1 MKSVRQLA
9 AGVRRR
15 AKVLLMKRRFP
26 VVVTIKKFERSGV
39 RFEINNATEVFR
51 VDSHGGET
59 DYLAAM
65 LCDLRKDDVLYDV
78 GANVG
83 MVALHAASICQ
94 TVAFEPEPAFRRRL
108 EVNASLNPDRSFSL
122 EPIAISDSDGSVD
135 LYTDGE
141 EGTSPSLVHQRGESG
156 MVSVPARSL
165 DSLLNEGRLP
175 PPTVIKLDI
184 EGAEILALRGA
195 RQLLTEPGKP
205 RALFIEI
212 HDTFLPGFGS
222 SADEVDALLNEFGYT
237 NAIYRERRGSQRL
250 LILHSS

>member
-9 AGVRRR
+9 AGVRTRSR
-15 AKVLLMKRRFP
+15 VLLLKRRLP
-26 VVVTIKKFERSGV
+26 VVLTVKKFEKSGV
-39 RFEINNATEVFR
+39 RFEISNTAEVFR
-51 VDSHGGET
+51 VGSHGGET

-65 LCDLRKDDVLYDV
+65 LCDLHMDDVLYDV

-83 MVALHAASICQ
+83 MVALHAAKICQ

-108 EVNASLNPDRSFSL
+108 EINAALNPDRSFSV
-122 EPIAISDSDGSVD
+122 EPVAISDSDGNVD
-135 LYTDGE
+135 LFTDGE
-141 EGTSPSLVHQRGESG
+141 EGRSPSLVHQRGESAT
-156 MVSVPARSL
+156 VSVPARSL
-165 DSLLNEGRLP
+165 DSLLREGRLP

-212 HDTFLPGFGS
+212 HDSFLPGFGS

>member
-1 MKSVRQLA
+1 
-9 AGVRRR
+9 
-15 AKVLLMKRRFP
+15 
-26 VVVTIKKFERSGV
+26 
-39 RFEINNATEVFR
+39 
-51 VDSHGGET
+51 
-59 DYLAAM
+59 
-65 LCDLRKDDVLYDV
+65 
-78 GANVG
+78 
-83 MVALHAASICQ
+83 
-94 TVAFEPEPAFRRRL
+94 
-108 EVNASLNPDRSFSL
+108 
-122 EPIAISDSDGSVD
+122 
-135 LYTDGE
+135 
-141 EGTSPSLVHQRGESG
+141 